1 MAWAVLLQEE
11 IPKKMSTTAE
21 HAYRSLRKMV
31 VKGELSAGQRV
42 SQVRIA
48 RQLGCSTVPVVEAL
62 RRLESEGVLVKEPR
76 KMARVRVLDP
86 DELEG
91 LYLARQALEMVAA
104 KLCAKRIKEEEIEPL
119 KQLVARLEVAAEKRD
134 FAECDHLDM
143 ELHHYIVRCANCPLV
158 EQELSRLMLI
168 ERTIP
173 SPYPESFDC
182 GRYYASH
189 NAIVHAIAHHDADS
203 AEYLMKKH
211 IEVGYE
217 ESLGSAHEPLDPTR
231 N

>member
-1 MAWAVLLQEE
+1 
-11 IPKKMSTTAE
+11 MSTTAE
-21 HAYRSLRKMV
+21 HAYRSLRRMV
-31 VKGELSAGQRV
+31 IKGELAAGERV
-42 SQVRIA
+42 SQLRIA

-62 RRLESEGVLVKEPR
+62 RRLESDGVLVKEPR
-76 KMARVRVLDP
+76 KMARVRVIES

-104 KLCAKRIKEEEIEPL
+104 RLCAQRIKDDELEPL
-119 KQLVARLEVAAEKRD
+119 EQLVDRLEVAAENHD
-134 FAECDHLDM
+134 FVAADQLDM
-143 ELHHYIVRCANCPLV
+143 EIHHYIVRCARCPLV

-173 SPYPESFDC
+173 SPYPASFDW

-189 NAIVHAIAHHDADS
+189 NAIMHAIAHHDPDS

-211 IEVGYE
+211 IQVGYE
-217 ESLGSAHEPLDPTR
+217 ESLGSAR
-231 N
+231 QQSN